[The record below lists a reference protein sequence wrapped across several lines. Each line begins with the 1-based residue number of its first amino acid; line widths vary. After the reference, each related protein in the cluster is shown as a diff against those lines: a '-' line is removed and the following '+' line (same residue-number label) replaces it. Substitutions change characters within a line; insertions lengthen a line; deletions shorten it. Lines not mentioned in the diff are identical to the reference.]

1 MKNKE
6 GKGHKSSFL
15 VYLTNKSQI
24 VFSVTINN
32 NNTLVIFLIF
42 PLKIRSSEKWSNHT
56 GFLLIGHYICA
67 ILYEMQR

>member
-24 VFSVTINN
+24 D
-32 NNTLVIFLIF
+32 NTLVVFLIF

-67 ILYEMQR
+67 ILNEMQR